1 MNDMTETEGDFF
13 DLKYLEEI
21 SDLFNEFKGMD
32 NYYGLN
38 LLKKN

>member
-1 MNDMTETEGDFF
+1 MSMIHMTDSEEDLF

-21 SDLFNEFKGMD
+21 SDLFGECVEMD

-38 LLKKN
+38 LF